1 MFDTMVI
8 TKAVAGLCA
17 ALLIFMLGRW
27 VADTLYMPY
36 GPAPQAIFIDLGE
49 DDAVAEAEPEEEIDV
64 MEMFASADASAGGN
78 LWRQCRACHQMEEG
92 AHGVGPSLH
101 GIVGREIDAI
111 AGFNYSGALSEHLG
125 DEWTVEALNAF
136 IENPRGTAPGTTMSF
151 NGIRSLQDRLNLI
164 AWMQAES
171 Q

>member
-8 TKAVAGLCA
+8 TKAVAGFCT
-17 ALLIFMLGRW
+17 ALLIFMLGNW

-36 GPAPQAIFIDLGE
+36 GDPPQAILIDLG
-49 DDAVAEAEPEEEIDV
+49 DDAVEEEAVEEEEVDVMALFAEAD
-64 MEMFASADASAGGN
+64 ADAGAA
-78 LWRQCRACHQMEEG
+78 LWRQCRACHQMEPD

-101 GIVGREIDAI
+101 AIVGREIDGI

-136 IENPRGTAPGTTMSF
+136 IENPRGSAPGTTMSF

-164 AWMQAES
+164 AWMEAES